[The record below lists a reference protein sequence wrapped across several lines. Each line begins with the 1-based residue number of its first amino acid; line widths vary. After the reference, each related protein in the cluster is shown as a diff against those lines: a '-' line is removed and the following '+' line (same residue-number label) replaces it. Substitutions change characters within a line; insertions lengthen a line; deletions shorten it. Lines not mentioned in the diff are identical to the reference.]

1 MRRGGRATTLSPI
14 EERTH
19 RHRVERTFAF
29 VDLCGF
35 TALTS
40 VHGDKDATAALAEFR
55 RVVREVTSDHGV
67 RVAKWLG
74 DGAMIVGVETQPLLC
89 AVLDIERTLAEEH
102 APLPLRAGLAS
113 GDVILFEG
121 DDYIG
126 RTVNLA
132 ARLCDEAKGHQ
143 ILATPEVAAHRPD
156 WAGCETLHGV
166 RIRGLAEPID
176 VVDLSTWQHAAEVVV
191 DPVCGMELRV
201 DESVRGAFCS
211 EECAGAHDRQV
222 AEHA

>member
-1 MRRGGRATTLSPI
+1 M
-14 EERTH
+14 
-19 RHRVERTFAF
+19 
-29 VDLCGF
+29 
-35 TALTS
+35 
-40 VHGDKDATAALAEFR
+40 HGDRDATQALAEFR

-74 DGAMIVGVETQPLLC
+74 DGAMMVGVETEPLLC

-143 ILATPEVAAHRPD
+143 ILATPEVAAHRPGY
-156 WAGCETLHGV
+156 AGSEVLHGV
-166 RIRGLAEPID
+166 KIRGLAEPID
-176 VVDLSTWQHAAEVVV
+176 VVDLSTWQHGAEVVV
-191 DPVCGMELRV
+191 DPMCGMELRV
-201 DESVRGAFCS
+201 SETVRDSFCS
-211 EECAGAHDRQV
+211 HECASAYDRKV
-222 AEHA
+222 VN

>member
-1 MRRGGRATTLSPI
+1 M
-14 EERTH
+14 
-19 RHRVERTFAF
+19 
-29 VDLCGF
+29 
-35 TALTS
+35 
-40 VHGDKDATAALAEFR
+40 
-55 RVVREVTSDHGV
+55 

-74 DGAMIVGVETQPLLC
+74 DGAMMVGVETEPLLC

-113 GDVILFEG
+113 GEVILFEG

-143 ILATPEVAAHRPD
+143 ILATKDVAEHRPD
-156 WAGCETLHGV
+156 WAGSELLHGV

-176 VVDLSTWQHAAEVVV
+176 VVDLSTWQHEAEVVI
-191 DPVCGMELRV
+191 DPMCGMELRV
-201 DESVRGAFCS
+201 TESVRDSFCS
-211 EECAGAHDRQV
+211 DECATAYDRQSLSSR
-222 AEHA
+222 